1 MNHYIIDGNN
11 LIGKIKPLME
21 LQSNDRQTS
30 REKIVSMLNQFFAG
44 KKLKVTLHFDG
55 FPNNAINLVKGRVVY
70 SENKT
75 ADEQIRSEIDRSK
88 NPKLIVLVTSDNSLL
103 NYGRVCSCKTIKS
116 EEFYREIIK
125 SNHKSE
131 ESQQVKILEK
141 ENEIFLKLF
150 TKQ

>member
-131 ESQQVKILEK
+131 ESQQVKMLEK

-150 TKQ
+150 TK

>member
-55 FPNNAINLVKGRVVY
+55 FLNNAINLVKGRVVY

-150 TKQ
+150 TK